1 MDMMNAFQEAARLYR
16 AATDSSSSGSVDPA
30 VQAVIHTAE
39 SQVCPYIGNR
49 THHRDAAPQMSMDED
64 DEPTRIDLARAMCGC
79 RLSALIMIEL
89 VRMLMTSRRIDQDAL
104 YANVRHQLAA
114 VYSSGNKALA
124 AVLMSGFMHS
134 HPHDER
140 LTALTDHQ
148 YIASGLY
155 LAMIVRWVDDVGWQ
169 SWTPYHTFV
178 LGIND
183 QHNDQKA
190 YVLSTW
196 LNSDC
201 AEVIPAQ
208 YSTMSWDTLRSD
220 LLRQNNG
227 SLKRA
232 FGRGLELGEYQVYLY
247 RYFSPAPAASRG
259 GRKRRR
265 RPTRRKCRRGRRKP
279 AHRRR
284 TRTRYRGRSRRR
296 RR

>member
-89 VRMLMTSRRIDQDAL
+89 VRMLMTSGGIDQDAL
-104 YANVRHQLAA
+104 YGNVSRQLAA

-134 HPHDER
+134 PPHDER
-140 LTALTDHQ
+140 LTALTDDR

-155 LAMIVRWVDDVGWQ
+155 LAMIVRWVDDVDWQ
-169 SWTPYHTFV
+169 RWTPYHTFV

-183 QHNDQKA
+183 QQA

-201 AEVIPAQ
+201 AKVIPAQ
-208 YSTMSWDTLRSD
+208 YSTMSWDTLRSG
-220 LLRQNNG
+220 LLMQNNPI
-227 SLKRA
+227 LKSA
-232 FGRGLELGEYQVYLY
+232 FGRELEPGVYRVYLY
-247 RYFSPAPAASRG
+247 RFFSPPPPAASRG